1 VSGVNYLAV
10 LVAAVLN
17 MVVGALWY
25 SPALFG
31 KRWMALMGWRPEDAQ
46 QRMAG
51 AQKAYAL
58 TFVASLLT
66 AYALARVLAYAQT
79 FTLTGGAL
87 IGLLAWIG
95 FVATSQ
101 GTNYLFEGR
110 PFRLYT
116 INTGYH
122 LVSLVLMGALLGVW
136 R

>member
-31 KRWMALMGWRPEDAQ
+31 KSWLALMGWKPEDAQ

-51 AQKAYAL
+51 SQRAYAL
-58 TFVASLLT
+58 TFVASLLM
-66 AYALARVLAYAQT
+66 AYGLARVLAYAQT
-79 FTLTGGAL
+79 FTLTGGVL

-101 GTNYLFEGR
+101 GTSYLFEGR
-110 PFRLYT
+110 SFRLYT

-122 LVSLVLMGALLGVW
+122 LASLVLMGALLGVW